1 VYSPTQHKFDFDQY
15 CQTNSVDFL
24 IDANSEYSHTKS
36 LSNYK
41 GFHVIRDP
49 RDICVSAYYSHLY
62 SHPDKNWP
70 ELVDI
75 RKKLLLLSKTE
86 GLKFEM
92 EFLAPQFRAMY
103 NWRYGELDQ
112 ILEIKMEKLVE
123 EPVSSF
129 VEIFTFLELL
139 MDENNMGNNR
149 INEQTLALIIGNN
162 RFTKKTGGRQR
173 GQEDIYHHYRKGLV
187 GDWKNHF
194 DYYLLE
200 IFNNK
205 YIDLL
210 KKLKYDVTT

>member
-1 VYSPTQHKFDFDQY
+1 
-15 CQTNSVDFL
+15 
-24 IDANSEYSHTKS
+24 
-36 LSNYK
+36 
-41 GFHVIRDP
+41 
-49 RDICVSAYYSHLY
+49 
-62 SHPDKNWP
+62 
-70 ELVDI
+70 
-75 RKKLLLLSKTE
+75 
-86 GLKFEM
+86 
-92 EFLAPQFRAMY
+92 
-103 NWRYGELDQ
+103 
-112 ILEIKMEKLVE
+112 MEKLVE